1 MKKIIVAGPRDYY
14 DKEYIYQILD
24 KYLNQLYI
32 SKTEDVEIVEGGAR
46 GVDSIAKDYAK
57 EYKLQHKQFPADW
70 DRNGRSAGPIRNQR
84 MAEYADVLIAFYN
97 GSRGTSNMIKQAME
111 YGLTVHVIP
120 IQ

>member
-1 MKKIIVAGPRDYY
+1 MKKIIVAGPRDYV

-24 KYLNQLYI
+24 MYINMLYLKVTDN
-32 SKTEDVEIVEGGAR
+32 VEIVEGGAR
-46 GVDSIAKDYAK
+46 GVDSIARDYAK
-57 EYKLQHKQFPADW
+57 DYQLYHKQFPADW
-70 DRNGRSAGPIRNQR
+70 GRNGRSAGPIRNQQ

-111 YGLTVHVIP
+111 NGLSVHIIP